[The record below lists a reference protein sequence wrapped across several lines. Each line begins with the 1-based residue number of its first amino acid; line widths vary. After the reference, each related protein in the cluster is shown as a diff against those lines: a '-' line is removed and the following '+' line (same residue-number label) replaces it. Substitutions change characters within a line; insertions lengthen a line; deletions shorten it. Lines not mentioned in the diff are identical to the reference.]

1 VNEIKSKGGGKMYP
15 NLEAEI
21 ARKAITKTE
30 LADTIEMPRTTFT
43 QKISGKFEFT
53 VAEAKRIQERVFP
66 EYSLE
71 YLFKKRG
78 E

>member
-1 VNEIKSKGGGKMYP
+1 MYP

-30 LADTIEMPRTTFT
+30 LAEKIDMPRTTFT
-43 QKISGKFEFT
+43 QKLRGDFEFT
-53 VAEAKRIQERVFP
+53 VAEAKKIKKRVFP
-66 EYSLE
+66 EHSIE

>member
-1 VNEIKSKGGGKMYP
+1 MYP

-21 ARKAITKTE
+21 ARKSITKAKVAE
-30 LADTIEMPRTTFT
+30 KIKMPITTFS
-43 QKISGKFEFT
+43 QKINGKFEFT
-53 VAEAKRIQERVFP
+53 VAEAKRIKKRVFP
-66 EYSLE
+66 EHSIE

>member
-1 VNEIKSKGGGKMYP
+1 MYP

-21 ARKAITKTE
+21 ARKDITKTE
-30 LADTIEMPRTTFT
+30 IADGINMPRSTFT
-43 QKISGKFEFT
+43 QKIGGKFEFT
-53 VAEAKRIQERVFP
+53 VGEAKRIQKKYFP
-66 EYSLE
+66 EYSIE

>member
-1 VNEIKSKGGGKMYP
+1 MYP

-21 ARKAITKTE
+21 ARKNITKTE
-30 LADTIEMPRTTFT
+30 IADGIDMPRTTFT

-53 VAEAKRIQERVFP
+53 VAEAKKIKKRYFP
-66 EYSLE
+66 EHSIE